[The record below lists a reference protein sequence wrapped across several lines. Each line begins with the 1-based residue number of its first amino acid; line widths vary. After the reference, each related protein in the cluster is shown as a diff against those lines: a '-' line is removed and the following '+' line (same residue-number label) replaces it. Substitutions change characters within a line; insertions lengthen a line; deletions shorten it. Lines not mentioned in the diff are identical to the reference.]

1 MYFQIS
7 TILYADFIYFIS
19 AVSNFIQFHGKA
31 RESTDFYR
39 IKFHQCFSGAFH
51 EVIAFFA
58 AVV

>member
-7 TILYADFIYFIS
+7 MILHSDFIYFIS
-19 AVSNFIQFHGKA
+19 AASNFIQLRGET

-39 IKFHQCFSGAFH
+39 SKFHQCFSGAFH